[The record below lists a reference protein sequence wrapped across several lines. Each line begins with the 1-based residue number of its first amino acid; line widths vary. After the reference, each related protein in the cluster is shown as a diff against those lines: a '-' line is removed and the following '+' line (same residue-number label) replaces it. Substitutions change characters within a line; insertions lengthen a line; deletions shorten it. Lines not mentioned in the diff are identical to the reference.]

1 MKISAIAYQIDKFA
15 NNKNG
20 KLSDHNKYALGFVAN
35 NYNDVIYDPDITW
48 DPDFYSSESGNTV
61 LYTGRYGSHYQ
72 KDLTV
77 VLLEEGK
84 DRYKVQSSNPISNGS
99 LNTDDGVIKYKW
111 DESVAYIDKTYVTV
125 LNGAEVYR
133 PEPELEHDQM
143 ALAFDMEITDGVLMI
158 DGVGLLTN
166 FNMTDL
172 DKASHTLYVYDLS
185 DDGAVKEIE
194 CESVDS
200 GGYSINDGYDYKYAG
215 FKASVALNEL
225 EEGSYILRM
234 ESGYNGVKDGQN
246 LLRSYNDEKAY
257 LSFEDD
263 DHYYTV
269 KLNDFYGYR
278 IEVDVTDKLVDV
290 VSISKTSARSSL
302 ITLDDVTYEEEG
314 DKVYAVFEG
323 LGMIYY
329 LNYDLDT
336 DMHQLYLVNPD
347 KVIKVET
354 KSQACSFDYSSF
366 YESSYNMDRICYTAK
381 ADLSELDGDYRLLM
395 EISNGGYRDIA
406 EITNAYEYEHNTYS
420 SDPVRT
426 EFITDKVRDRLIFS
440 VIHSEE

>member
-1 MKISAIAYQIDKFA
+1 
-15 NNKNG
+15 
-20 KLSDHNKYALGFVAN
+20 
-35 NYNDVIYDPDITW
+35 
-48 DPDFYSSESGNTV
+48 
-61 LYTGRYGSHYQ
+61 
-72 KDLTV
+72 
-77 VLLEEGK
+77 
-84 DRYKVQSSNPISNGS
+84 
-99 LNTDDGVIKYKW
+99 
-111 DESVAYIDKTYVTV
+111 
-125 LNGAEVYR
+125 
-133 PEPELEHDQM
+133 
-143 ALAFDMEITDGVLMI
+143 
-158 DGVGLLTN
+158 
-166 FNMTDL
+166 
-172 DKASHTLYVYDLS
+172 
-185 DDGAVKEIE
+185 
-194 CESVDS
+194 
-200 GGYSINDGYDYKYAG
+200 
-215 FKASVALNEL
+215 
-225 EEGSYILRM
+225 
-234 ESGYNGVKDGQN
+234 
-246 LLRSYNDEKAY
+246 
-257 LSFEDD
+257 
-263 DHYYTV
+263 V